1 MLLVDN
7 IDNYKP
13 VEWITREISSLHT
26 LITVCGS
33 ILFLFNFIDEN
44 IWSYFLT
51 ISFYFCAQD
60 LLLIS
65 IHYNTFKK
73 FYNETLIHHLIFMY
87 VVYNFKLFPK
97 TLAFGLL
104 SESSTYFLNKTW
116 MMYQLKDQD
125 KNIIKSNKFK
135 YNCIILMILFF
146 LFRVINFSIIFLYY
160 LKIPN
165 IFIYKNMLFII
176 VILNYYWFYKL
187 YLKFISI

>member
-1 MLLVDN
+1 MLVVDN

-26 LITVCGS
+26 VISVGGS
-33 ILFLFNFIDEN
+33 ILFLLNIIDEH

-73 FYNETLIHHLIFMY
+73 FYNETFIHHFIFIY
-87 VVYNFKLFPK
+87 IIYNFKLFPK
-97 TLAFGLL
+97 TVAFGLL

-116 MMYQLKDQD
+116 MMYQLKDKQVD
-125 KNIIKSNKFK
+125 VS
-135 YNCIILMILFF
+135 
-146 LFRVINFSIIFLYY
+146 
-160 LKIPN
+160 
-165 IFIYKNMLFII
+165 
-176 VILNYYWFYKL
+176 
-187 YLKFISI
+187 